1 MIPNT
6 EKTSLLVPYQ
16 LPAFV
21 RDNPEYSNFQVFLQ
35 AYYEWLELANSAN
48 SAVTQPVSTG
58 QGAGFGSS
66 NILQYTDIDT
76 TIDDFIDYF
85 INDFLPYFPKN
96 SLISQQKAV
105 KFAKELYK
113 SKGTPAS
120 YQFLFRVL
128 YNSDFEYYKTS
139 DTILRASAGTW
150 YVAKSLKLATSDL
163 RFLQTKNL
171 RIFGETS
178 KSIATIE
185 NAILV
190 GNKIEVFISNI
201 ERLFE
206 SGENIRIVDNDNQDV
221 LINGTNLTS
230 KIVGQVSQVNLKT
243 NDKGVPLN
251 RGTLYQVGDPV
262 IVYGGLNPDIQT
274 PIGATAEIG
283 SVTAGAITGIST
295 IKGGFGYSLYPNTKL
310 TITNAPGANAI
321 VYSVDPNPASQADVV
336 MFPTDSIYGKLAVRI
351 GANNYNFVN
360 SSWSNANT
368 SIGNTLN
375 FISFATYPISS
386 VTVINGGGGIS
397 TVPTVTAYNT
407 QKTDVNGEA
416 YLDKLGIL
424 APIQITNAGRGYR
437 ANDVIRITGGN
448 GYGAYA
454 NISSVN
460 SSGSITG
467 VRYVYKSNT
476 ARPQNYPLGGMGYTN
491 EFLPTVTVVSSNT
504 QAANASLFV
513 PGILGAGAAFSVA
526 TQKIGSVTTINL
538 TNNGEDYVSSPNVSL
553 AVQDI
558 LVSNA
563 DILLLPAAGDFI
575 YQGNS
580 PKTTSY
586 SALVDSVK
594 LLNGDVN
601 TYNSLYNIRV
611 FNYNSQPNPKLPLVI
626 ENKNINLRMAN
637 TAAEANKYYIGS
649 PEYNAFGIKNYGDG
663 AALAQASFLN
673 GLVFSQ
679 GQYLDTSGQPSS
691 FDVLESD
698 IYNDFTYQITV
709 EKEIEKYRNVVLNL
723 LHPSGTKLRGRYALR
738 SNKNIKVA
746 GLNAL
751 YKAIH
756 LQDYTGDSAS
766 QVKMVADFT
775 NHSNNKLLLSNT
787 AGANIATF
795 IFTNIP
801 GTPNSVVG
809 ITSTHGPNIR
819 SEVVGVD
826 YANNIVTLKDS
837 VFLTYPNVAY
847 VTANANTKI
856 INIKA
861 ITNSYN
867 VINNGHY
874 SNTAYPLKDIVFT
887 GDTIKISTN
896 TYTVSSVDY
905 EHGILYTSANV
916 TSNIANSFVSVNRTL
931 IASGKSVRII
941 GPIGL
946 EYVPELVT
954 EDGFSLTTEDGSILI
969 LE

>member
-1 MIPNT
+1 MILNPQ
-6 EKTSLLVPYQ
+6 KTSLLVPFQ
-16 LPAFV
+16 LPQFV
-21 RDNPEYSNFQVFLQ
+21 RENPEYSNFQVFLQ
-35 AYYEWLELANSAN
+35 AYYEWLELANTAN
-48 SAVTQPVSTG
+48 SAVTEAASTG

-66 NILQYTDIDT
+66 NLLQYTDIDT
-76 TIDDFIDYF
+76 TIDAFIDYYV
-85 INDFLPYFPKN
+85 NDFLPYFPKE
-96 SLISQQKAV
+96 SLVNQQKAV
-105 KFAKELYK
+105 KFAKQLYQ

-120 YQFLFRVL
+120 YQFLFRIL

-171 RIFGETS
+171 RVFGETS

-206 SGENIRIVDNDNQDV
+206 SGEIIRIVDNDNQDV
-221 LINGTNLTS
+221 LINGTILTS
-230 KIVGQVSQVNLKT
+230 KVVGQVSQINLKT
-243 NDKGVPLN
+243 NNKGVPLN

-283 SVTAGAITGIST
+283 TVTSGAITGINT
-295 IKGGFGYSLYPNTKL
+295 IKGGFGYSLYPNTKI

-321 VYSVDPNPASQADVV
+321 VYSVDPNANTQADVF
-336 MFPTDSIYGKLAVRI
+336 MFPTDSIYGKLSVVI
-351 GANNYNFVN
+351 NANNYNFVN
-360 SSWSNANT
+360 STWSNANT

-375 FISFATYPISS
+375 FISFSTYPISS
-386 VTVINGGGGIS
+386 VAVINGGGGIS
-397 TVPTVTAYNT
+397 TLPQVTAHNT
-407 QKTDVNGEA
+407 QKTDINGDA

-424 APIQITNAGRGYR
+424 APIQIANAGRGYR

-448 GYGAYA
+448 GYGARA
-454 NISSVN
+454 NITVN
-460 SSGSITG
+460 SAGSITG
-467 VRYVYKSNT
+467 VRYVYQSNT
-476 ARPQNYPLGGMGYTN
+476 ARPQNYPLGGMGYNN
-491 EFLPTVTVVSSNT
+491 EFLPTVTVISSNT

-513 PGILGAGAAFSVA
+513 PGILGAGASFSVT

-553 AVQDI
+553 SVQDI

-586 SALVDSVK
+586 SALVDSVR

-601 TYNSLYNIRV
+601 TFNSLYNIRV
-611 FNYNSQPNPKLPLVI
+611 FNYNSQPNSKLPLVI
-626 ENKNINLRMAN
+626 ANKNINLRMAN
-637 TAAEANKYYIGS
+637 TAADANRYYIGS
-649 PEYNAFGIKNYGDG
+649 PEYNGFGIKNYGDG
-663 AALAQASFLN
+663 AALAKASFLN

-709 EKEIEKYRNVVLNL
+709 EREIEKYRNVVLNL
-723 LHPSGTKLRGRYALR
+723 LHPAGTKLRGRYALR
-738 SNKNIKVA
+738 SNTNIGLVA
-746 GLNAL
+746 VNAL
-751 YKAIH
+751 YKSTN
-756 LQDYTGDSAS
+756 LRDYTGDTTSAARI
-766 QVKMVADFT
+766 VADFT
-775 NHSNNKLLLSNT
+775 NRTNNIVQLSNT

-795 IFTNIP
+795 IFTDVP
-801 GTPNSVVG
+801 GTPNSVFVMT
-809 ITSTHGPNIR
+809 TSKGPNVR

-826 YANNIVTLKDS
+826 YANNRITLKDS
-837 VFLTYPNVAY
+837 VILTYSNVAY
-847 VTANANTKI
+847 VTANANTNI
-856 INIKA
+856 INIRA

-867 VINNGHY
+867 VMNNGVY
-874 SNTAYPLKDIVFT
+874 SNTAYPLKDIVFA

-896 TYTVSSVDY
+896 TFTVSSVNY
-905 EHGILYTSANV
+905 QTGILYVSSNV
-916 TSNIANSFVSVNRTL
+916 TSNIANSFVSVNRT
-931 IASGKSVRII
+931 IQSSGKSVRII

-946 EYVPELVT
+946 EYVPELIT
-954 EDGFSLTTEDGSILI
+954 EDGLTIITENGSILI

>member
-1 MIPNT
+1 MIPNPQ
-6 EKTSLLVPYQ
+6 KTSLLVPFQ
-16 LPAFV
+16 LPQFV
-21 RDNPEYSNFQVFLQ
+21 RENPEYSNFQVFLQ
-35 AYYEWLELANSAN
+35 AYYEWLELANTAN
-48 SAVTQPVSTG
+48 SAVTEAASTG

-66 NILQYTDIDT
+66 NLLQYTDIDT
-76 TIDDFIDYF
+76 TIDAFIDYYV
-85 INDFLPYFPKN
+85 NDFLPYFPKE
-96 SLISQQKAV
+96 SLVNQQKAV
-105 KFAKELYK
+105 KFAKQLYQ

-120 YQFLFRVL
+120 YQFLFRIL

-171 RIFGETS
+171 RVFGETS

-206 SGENIRIVDNDNQDV
+206 SGEIIRIVDNDNQDV
-221 LINGTNLTS
+221 LINGTILTS
-230 KIVGQVSQVNLKT
+230 KVVGQVSQINLKT
-243 NDKGVPLN
+243 NNKGVPLN

-283 SVTAGAITGIST
+283 TVTSGAITGINT

-321 VYSVDPNPASQADVV
+321 VYSVDPNANTQADVF
-336 MFPTDSIYGKLAVRI
+336 MFPTDSIYGKLSVVI
-351 GANNYNFVN
+351 NANNYNFVN
-360 SSWSNANT
+360 STWSNANT

-375 FISFATYPISS
+375 FISFSTYPISS
-386 VTVINGGGGIS
+386 VAVINGGGGIS
-397 TVPTVTAYNT
+397 TLPQVTAHNT
-407 QKTDVNGEA
+407 QKTDINGDA

-424 APIQITNAGRGYR
+424 APIQIANAGRGYR

-448 GYGAYA
+448 GYGARA
-454 NISSVN
+454 NITVN
-460 SSGSITG
+460 SAGSITG
-467 VRYVYKSNT
+467 VRYVYQSNT
-476 ARPQNYPLGGMGYTN
+476 ARPQNYPLGGMGYNN
-491 EFLPTVTVVSSNT
+491 EFLPTVTVISSNT

-513 PGILGAGAAFSVA
+513 PGILGAGASFSVT

-553 AVQDI
+553 SVQDI

-586 SALVDSVK
+586 SALVDSVR

-601 TYNSLYNIRV
+601 TFNSLYNIRV
-611 FNYNSQPNPKLPLVI
+611 FNYNSQPNSKLPLVI
-626 ENKNINLRMAN
+626 ANKNINLRMAN
-637 TAAEANKYYIGS
+637 TAADANRYYIGS
-649 PEYNAFGIKNYGDG
+649 PEYNGFGIKNYGDG
-663 AALAQASFLN
+663 AALAKASFLN

-709 EKEIEKYRNVVLNL
+709 EREIEKYRNVVLNL
-723 LHPSGTKLRGRYALR
+723 LHPAGTKLRGRYALR
-738 SNKNIKVA
+738 SNTNIGLVA
-746 GLNAL
+746 VNAL
-751 YKAIH
+751 YKSTN
-756 LQDYTGDSAS
+756 LRDYTGDTTSAARI
-766 QVKMVADFT
+766 VADFT
-775 NHSNNKLLLSNT
+775 NRTNNIVQLSNT

-795 IFTNIP
+795 IFTDVP
-801 GTPNSVVG
+801 GTPNSVFVMT
-809 ITSTHGPNIR
+809 TSKGPNVR

-826 YANNIVTLKDS
+826 YANNRITLKDS
-837 VFLTYPNVAY
+837 VILTYSNVAY
-847 VTANANTKI
+847 VTANANTNI
-856 INIKA
+856 INIRA

-867 VINNGHY
+867 VMNNGVY
-874 SNTAYPLKDIVFT
+874 SNTAYPLKDIVFA

-896 TYTVSSVDY
+896 TFTVSSVNY
-905 EHGILYTSANV
+905 QTGILYVSSNV
-916 TSNIANSFVSVNRTL
+916 TSNIANSFVSVNRT
-931 IASGKSVRII
+931 IQSSGKSVRII

-946 EYVPELVT
+946 EYVPELIT
-954 EDGFSLTTEDGSILI
+954 EDGLTIITENGSILI

>member
-6 EKTSLLVPYQ
+6 QKTSLLVPYQ
-16 LPAFV
+16 LPQFV
-21 RDNPEYSNFQVFLQ
+21 RENPEYSNFQVFLQ
-35 AYYEWLELANSAN
+35 AYYEWLELANTAN
-48 SAVTQPVSTG
+48 SAVTEAVSTG
-58 QGAGFGSS
+58 QGANFGSS
-66 NILQYTDIDT
+66 NLLQYRDIDT
-76 TIDDFIDYF
+76 TIDAFIDYYV
-85 INDFLPYFPKN
+85 NDFLPYFPKE
-96 SLISQQKAV
+96 SLVNQQKAV
-105 KFAKELYK
+105 KFAKQLYQ

-171 RIFGETS
+171 RVFGETS

-206 SGENIRIVDNDNQDV
+206 SGETIRIVDNNNQNI
-221 LINGTNLTS
+221 LINGTILTS
-230 KIVGQVSQVNLKT
+230 KVVGQVSQINLKI

-283 SVTAGAITGIST
+283 TVTSGAITGINT

-321 VYSVDPNPASQADVV
+321 VYSVDPNVNTQANVF
-336 MFPTDSIYGKLAVRI
+336 MFPTDSIYGKLAVVLN
-351 GANNYNFVN
+351 ANNYNFVN
-360 SSWSNANT
+360 SAWSNANT

-375 FISFATYPISS
+375 FISFSTFPISS
-386 VTVINGGGGIS
+386 VAVINGGGGIS
-397 TVPTVTAYNT
+397 TLPQVTAYNT
-407 QKTDVNGEA
+407 QKTDINGDA

-424 APIQITNAGRGYR
+424 APIQIANAGRGYR

-448 GYGAYA
+448 GYGAQA
-454 NISSVN
+454 NITVN
-460 SSGSITG
+460 SAGSITG
-467 VRYVYKSNT
+467 VRYVYQSNT
-476 ARPQNYPLGGMGYTN
+476 ARPQNYPLGGMGYNN

-513 PGILGAGAAFSVA
+513 PGILGAGASFSVA

-553 AVQDI
+553 SVQDI

-563 DILLLPAAGDFI
+563 DILLLPSAGDFI

-586 SALVDSVK
+586 SGFVDSVR
-594 LLNGDVN
+594 LLNGDIN
-601 TYNSLYNIRV
+601 TFNSLYNIRV
-611 FNYNSQPNPKLPLVI
+611 FNYNSQPNSRLPLVI
-626 ENKNINLRMAN
+626 ANKNINLRMAN
-637 TAAEANKYYIGS
+637 TAADANRYYIGS
-649 PEYNAFGIKNYGDG
+649 PEYNGFGIKNYGDG

-709 EKEIEKYRNVVLNL
+709 EREIEKYRNVVLNL
-723 LHPSGTKLRGRYALR
+723 LHPAGTKLRGRYALR
-738 SNKNIKVA
+738 SNTNI
-746 GLNAL
+746 GLIAVNAL
-751 YKAIH
+751 YKSTN
-756 LQDYTGDSAS
+756 LRNYTGDITSSA
-766 QVKMVADFT
+766 KIVANFT
-775 NHSNNKLLLSNT
+775 NRSNNIVQLSNT

-795 IFTNIP
+795 IFTDVP
-801 GTPNSVVG
+801 GTPNSVFVM
-809 ITSTHGPNIR
+809 TTPNGPNVR

-826 YANNIVTLKDS
+826 YANNKITLKDS
-837 VFLTYPNVAY
+837 VILTYSNVAY
-847 VTANANTKI
+847 VTANANTNI
-856 INIKA
+856 INIRA

-867 VINNGHY
+867 VMNNGVY
-874 SNTAYPLKDIVFT
+874 SNTAYPLKDIVFA

-896 TYTVSSVDY
+896 TFTVSSVNY
-905 EHGILYTSANV
+905 QTGILYTTSNV
-916 TSNIANSFVSVNRTL
+916 TSNIANSFVSVNRT
-931 IASGKSVRII
+931 IQSSGKSVRII

-946 EYVPELVT
+946 EYVPELIT
-954 EDGFSLTTEDGSILI
+954 EDGLTIITENGSILI

>member
-6 EKTSLLVPYQ
+6 QKTSLLVPYQ
-16 LPAFV
+16 LPQFV
-21 RDNPEYSNFQVFLQ
+21 RENPEYSNFQVFLQ

-48 SAVTQPVSTG
+48 SAITEPTSTG
-58 QGAGFGSS
+58 QGTGFGSS
-66 NILQYTDIDT
+66 NLLQYTDIDT
-76 TIDDFIDYF
+76 TIDAFIDYYV
-85 INDFLPYFPKN
+85 NDFLPYFPKE
-96 SLISQQKAV
+96 SLVNQQRAV
-105 KFAKELYK
+105 KFAKQLYQA
-113 SKGTPAS
+113 KGTPAS

-171 RIFGETS
+171 RVFGETS

-206 SGENIRIVDNDNQDV
+206 SGEIIRIVDNDNQDV
-221 LINGTNLTS
+221 LINGTILTS
-230 KIVGQVSQVNLKT
+230 KVVGQVSQVNLKT

-274 PIGATAEIG
+274 PIGALAEIG
-283 SVTAGAITGIST
+283 TVTSGAITGINT

-321 VYSVDPNPASQADVV
+321 VYSVDPNANTQADVV
-336 MFPTDSIYGKLAVRI
+336 MFPTDSIYGKLAVVI
-351 GANNYNFVN
+351 NANNYNFVN

-375 FISFATYPISS
+375 FISFSTYPISS

-397 TVPTVTAYNT
+397 IVPEVSAYNT
-407 QKTDVNGEA
+407 QKTDINGEA

-424 APIQITNAGRGYR
+424 APIQIANAGRGYR
-437 ANDVIRITGGN
+437 ANDTIRITGGN

-454 NISSVN
+454 NLTVN
-460 SSGSITG
+460 SAGSITG
-467 VRYVYKSNT
+467 VRYVYRSNT
-476 ARPQNYPLGGMGYTN
+476 ARPQNYPLGGMGYN
-491 EFLPTVTVVSSNT
+491 NQFLPTVTVVSSNT
-504 QAANASLFV
+504 QASNASLFV
-513 PGILGAGAAFSVA
+513 PGILGAGASFSVA

-586 SALVDSVK
+586 SALVDSVR

-601 TYNSLYNIRV
+601 TFNSLYNIRV
-611 FNYNSQPNPKLPLVI
+611 FNYNSQPNPNVPLVI

-637 TAAEANKYYIGS
+637 TAADANRYYIGS
-649 PEYNAFGIKNYGDG
+649 PVYNAFGVKNYGDG

-738 SNKNIKVA
+738 SNTNIKVA

-751 YKAIH
+751 YKAVH

-766 QVKMVADFT
+766 AAKIVANFT
-775 NHSNNKLLLSNT
+775 NYSNNKVVLSNT

-795 IFTNIP
+795 IFTNQVSV
-801 GTPNSVVG
+801 PNSVFYMS
-809 ITSTHGPNIR
+809 TSHGPNVR

-826 YANNIVTLKDS
+826 YANNIITLKDS
-837 VFLTYPNVAY
+837 VFLTYSNVAY
-847 VTANANTKI
+847 VSANANTKI
-856 INIKA
+856 INIRA

-867 VINNGHY
+867 VMNNGVY
-874 SNTAYPLKDIVFT
+874 SNTAYPLKDIVFA
-887 GDTIKISTN
+887 GDLIKISTN

-916 TSNIANSFVSVNRTL
+916 TSNIANSFVSVNRT
-931 IASGKSVRII
+931 IQASGKSVRII

-946 EYVPELVT
+946 EYVPELTT
-954 EDGFSLTTEDGSILI
+954 ENGLSITTEDGSILI

>member
-6 EKTSLLVPYQ
+6 QKTSLLVPYQ
-16 LPAFV
+16 LPGFV

-35 AYYEWLELANSAN
+35 AYYEWLELANSSN
-48 SAVTQPVSTG
+48 SAIDTATSSM
-58 QGAGFGSS
+58 QGVGFASS

-76 TIDDFIDYF
+76 TIHDFIDYF
-85 INDFLPYFPKN
+85 INDFLPYFPKD
-96 SLISQQKAV
+96 SLVSQQKAI
-105 KFAKELYK
+105 KFARELYQA
-113 SKGTPAS
+113 KGTPAS

-128 YNSDFEYYKTS
+128 YNSDFQYYKTS

-171 RIFGETS
+171 RVFGETS

-206 SGENIRIVDNDNQDV
+206 SGETIRIVNNDNQDV
-221 LINGTNLTS
+221 LINGTPLTS
-230 KIVGQVSQVNLKT
+230 KVVGQVSQINLKT

-274 PIGATAEIG
+274 PVGATAEIG
-283 SVTAGAITGIST
+283 SVTSGAITGINT
-295 IKGGFGYSLYPNTKL
+295 IKGGFGYSLFPNTKL

-321 VYSVDPNPASQADVV
+321 VYSVDPNVNTQANVV

-351 GANNYNFVN
+351 NANNYNFIN

-386 VTVINGGGGIS
+386 VAVINGGGGIS
-397 TVPTVTAYNT
+397 TIPTVIAYNT
-407 QKTDVNGEA
+407 QKTDINGEA
-416 YLDKLGIL
+416 YLNKLGIL
-424 APIQITNAGRGYR
+424 APIQIANAGRGYR
-437 ANDVIRITGGN
+437 ANDIIRITGGN
-448 GYGAYA
+448 GYGARA
-454 NISSVN
+454 NITSVN
-460 SSGSITG
+460 SAGSITG
-467 VRYVYKSNT
+467 VRYVYQSNT

-491 EFLPTVTVVSSNT
+491 EFLPTVTVISSNT

-513 PGILGAGAAFSVA
+513 PGILGAGASFSVA

-553 AVQDI
+553 SVQDI

-586 SALVDSVK
+586 SALVDSVR
-594 LLNGDVN
+594 LLNGDIN
-601 TYNSLYNIRV
+601 TFNSLYNIRV
-611 FNYNSQPNPKLPLVI
+611 FNYNSQPNPRLPLVI

-649 PEYNAFGIKNYGDG
+649 PEYNGFGIKNYGDG
-663 AALAQASFLN
+663 QAVAQASFLN

-723 LHPSGTKLRGRYALR
+723 LHPAGTKLRGRYALR
-738 SNKNIKVA
+738 SNKNVKIA
-746 GLNAL
+746 SQNAL
-751 YKAIH
+751 YKATH

-766 QVKMVADFT
+766 EAKIVANFT
-775 NHSNNKLLLSNT
+775 NHSNNIVSFSNT

-795 IFTNIP
+795 IFTDVP
-801 GTPNSVVG
+801 GTPNSVFAM
-809 ITSTHGPNIR
+809 TTPHGPNVR

-826 YANNIVTLKDS
+826 YANNKITLKDS
-837 VFLTYPNVAY
+837 VFLTYSNVAY
-847 VTANANTKI
+847 VAANANTKI

-861 ITNSYN
+861 ITNAYN
-867 VINNGHY
+867 VMNNGVY
-874 SNTAYPLKDIVFT
+874 SNTAYPLKDIVFA

-896 TYTVSSVDY
+896 TFTVSSVNY
-905 EHGILYTSANV
+905 QTGILYVSANV
-916 TSNIANSFVSVNRTL
+916 TSNIANSFVSVSRT
-931 IASGKSVRII
+931 IQASGKSVRII

-946 EYVPELVT
+946 EYVPELIT
-954 EDGFSLTTEDGSILI
+954 EDGLTITTENGSIII

>member
-1 MIPNT
+1 MILNPQ
-6 EKTSLLVPYQ
+6 KTSLLVPFQ
-16 LPAFV
+16 LPQFV
-21 RDNPEYSNFQVFLQ
+21 RENPEYSNFQVFLQ
-35 AYYEWLELANSAN
+35 AYYEWLELANTAN
-48 SAVTQPVSTG
+48 SAVTEAASTG

-66 NILQYTDIDT
+66 NLLQYTDIDT
-76 TIDDFIDYF
+76 TIDAFIDYYV
-85 INDFLPYFPKN
+85 NDFLPYFPKE
-96 SLISQQKAV
+96 SLVNQQKAV
-105 KFAKELYK
+105 KFAKQLYQ

-120 YQFLFRVL
+120 YQFLFRIL

-171 RIFGETS
+171 RVFGETS

-206 SGENIRIVDNDNQDV
+206 SGEIIRIVDNDNQDV
-221 LINGTNLTS
+221 LINGTILTS
-230 KIVGQVSQVNLKT
+230 KVVGQVSQINLKT
-243 NDKGVPLN
+243 NNKGVPLN

-283 SVTAGAITGIST
+283 TVTSGAITGINT
-295 IKGGFGYSLYPNTKL
+295 IKGGFGYSLYPNTKI

-321 VYSVDPNPASQADVV
+321 VYSVDPNANTQADVF
-336 MFPTDSIYGKLAVRI
+336 MFPTDSIYGKLSVVI
-351 GANNYNFVN
+351 NANNYNFVN
-360 SSWSNANT
+360 STWSNANT

-375 FISFATYPISS
+375 FISFSTYPISS
-386 VTVINGGGGIS
+386 VAVINGGGGIS
-397 TVPTVTAYNT
+397 TLPQVTAHNT
-407 QKTDVNGEA
+407 QKTDINGDA

-424 APIQITNAGRGYR
+424 APIQIANAGRGYR

-448 GYGAYA
+448 GYGARA
-454 NISSVN
+454 NITVN
-460 SSGSITG
+460 SAGSITG
-467 VRYVYKSNT
+467 VRYVYQSNT
-476 ARPQNYPLGGMGYTN
+476 ARPQNYPLGGMGYNN
-491 EFLPTVTVVSSNT
+491 EFLPTVTVISSNT

-513 PGILGAGAAFSVA
+513 PGILGAGASFSVT

-553 AVQDI
+553 SVQDI

-594 LLNGDVN
+594 LLNGDVD

-637 TAAEANKYYIGS
+637 TAAEANRYYVGS

-738 SNKNIKVA
+738 SNTNIKVA

-751 YKAIH
+751 YKAVH

-766 QVKMVADFT
+766 AAKIVANFT
-775 NHSNNKLLLSNT
+775 NYSNNKVVLSNT

-795 IFTNIP
+795 IFTNQPAI
-801 GTPNSVVG
+801 PNSVFYMS
-809 ITSTHGPNIR
+809 TSHGPNVR

-826 YANNIVTLKDS
+826 YANNIITLKDS
-837 VFLTYPNVAY
+837 VFLTYSNVAY
-847 VTANANTKI
+847 VSANANTKI
-856 INIKA
+856 INIRA

-867 VINNGHY
+867 VMNNGVY
-874 SNTAYPLKDIVFT
+874 SNTAYPLKDIVFA
-887 GDTIKISTN
+887 GDLIKISTN

-916 TSNIANSFVSVNRTL
+916 TSNIANSFVSVNRT
-931 IASGKSVRII
+931 IQASGKSVRII

-946 EYVPELVT
+946 EYVPELTT
-954 EDGFSLTTEDGSILI
+954 EDGLSITTEDGSILI

>member
-1 MIPNT
+1 MILNPQ
-6 EKTSLLVPYQ
+6 KTSLLVPFQ
-16 LPAFV
+16 LPQFV
-21 RDNPEYSNFQVFLQ
+21 RENPEYSNFQVFLQ
-35 AYYEWLELANSAN
+35 AYYEWLELANTAN
-48 SAVTQPVSTG
+48 SAVTEAASTG

-66 NILQYTDIDT
+66 NLLQYTDIDT
-76 TIDDFIDYF
+76 TIDAFIDYYV
-85 INDFLPYFPKN
+85 NDFLPYFPKE
-96 SLISQQKAV
+96 SLVNQQKAV
-105 KFAKELYK
+105 KFAKQLYQ

-120 YQFLFRVL
+120 YQFLFRIL

-171 RIFGETS
+171 RVFGETS

-206 SGENIRIVDNDNQDV
+206 SGEIIRIVDNDNQDV
-221 LINGTNLTS
+221 LINGTILTS
-230 KIVGQVSQVNLKT
+230 KVVGQVSQINLKT
-243 NDKGVPLN
+243 NNKGVPLN

-283 SVTAGAITGIST
+283 TVTSGAITGINT

-321 VYSVDPNPASQADVV
+321 VYSVDPNANTQADVF
-336 MFPTDSIYGKLAVRI
+336 MFPTDSIYGKLSVVI
-351 GANNYNFVN
+351 NANNYNFVN
-360 SSWSNANT
+360 STWSNANT

-375 FISFATYPISS
+375 FISFSTYPISS
-386 VTVINGGGGIS
+386 VAVINGGGGIS
-397 TVPTVTAYNT
+397 TLPQVTAHNT
-407 QKTDVNGEA
+407 QKTDINGDA

-424 APIQITNAGRGYR
+424 APIQIANAGRGYR

-448 GYGAYA
+448 GYGARA
-454 NISSVN
+454 NITVN
-460 SSGSITG
+460 SAGSITG
-467 VRYVYKSNT
+467 VRYVYQSNT
-476 ARPQNYPLGGMGYTN
+476 ARPQNYPLGGMGYNN
-491 EFLPTVTVVSSNT
+491 EFLPTVTVISSNT

-513 PGILGAGAAFSVA
+513 PGILGAGASFSVT

-553 AVQDI
+553 SVQDI

-586 SALVDSVK
+586 SALVDSVR

-601 TYNSLYNIRV
+601 TFNSLYNIRV
-611 FNYNSQPNPKLPLVI
+611 FNYNSQPNSKLPLVI
-626 ENKNINLRMAN
+626 ANKNINLRMAN
-637 TAAEANKYYIGS
+637 TAADANRYYIGS
-649 PEYNAFGIKNYGDG
+649 PEYNGFGIKNYGDG
-663 AALAQASFLN
+663 AALAKASFLN

-709 EKEIEKYRNVVLNL
+709 EREIEKYRNVVLNL
-723 LHPSGTKLRGRYALR
+723 LHPAGTKLRGRYALR
-738 SNKNIKVA
+738 SNTNIGLVA
-746 GLNAL
+746 VNAL
-751 YKAIH
+751 YKSTN
-756 LQDYTGDSAS
+756 LRDYTGDTTSAARI
-766 QVKMVADFT
+766 VADFT
-775 NHSNNKLLLSNT
+775 NRTNNIVQLSNT

-795 IFTNIP
+795 IFTDVP
-801 GTPNSVVG
+801 GTPNSVFVMT
-809 ITSTHGPNIR
+809 TSKGPNVR

-826 YANNIVTLKDS
+826 YANNRITLKDS
-837 VFLTYPNVAY
+837 VILTYSNVAY
-847 VTANANTKI
+847 VTANANTNI
-856 INIKA
+856 INIRA

-867 VINNGHY
+867 VMNNGVY
-874 SNTAYPLKDIVFT
+874 SNTAYPLKDIVFA

-896 TYTVSSVDY
+896 TFTVSSVNY
-905 EHGILYTSANV
+905 QTGILYVSSNV
-916 TSNIANSFVSVNRTL
+916 TSNIANSFVSVNRT
-931 IASGKSVRII
+931 IQSSGKSVRII

-946 EYVPELVT
+946 EYVPELIT
-954 EDGFSLTTEDGSILI
+954 EDGLTIITENGSILI

>member
-6 EKTSLLVPYQ
+6 QKTSLLVPYQ
-16 LPAFV
+16 LPQFV
-21 RDNPEYSNFQVFLQ
+21 RENPEYSNFQVFLQ
-35 AYYEWLELANSAN
+35 AYYEWLELANTAN
-48 SAVTQPVSTG
+48 SAVTEAVSTG
-58 QGAGFGSS
+58 QGANFGSS
-66 NILQYTDIDT
+66 NLLQYKDIDT
-76 TIDDFIDYF
+76 TIDAFIDYYV
-85 INDFLPYFPKN
+85 NDFLPYFPKE
-96 SLISQQKAV
+96 SLVNQQKAV
-105 KFAKELYK
+105 KFAKQLYQ

-171 RIFGETS
+171 RVFGETS

-206 SGENIRIVDNDNQDV
+206 SGETIRIVDNNNQNI
-221 LINGTNLTS
+221 LINGTILTS
-230 KIVGQVSQVNLKT
+230 KVVGQVSQINLKN

-283 SVTAGAITGIST
+283 TVTSGAITGINT
-295 IKGGFGYSLYPNTKL
+295 IKGGFGYSLYPYTKL

-321 VYSVDPNPASQADVV
+321 VYSVDPNVNTQANVF
-336 MFPTDSIYGKLAVRI
+336 MFPTDSIYGKLAVVLN
-351 GANNYNFVN
+351 ANNYNFVN
-360 SSWSNANT
+360 SAWSNANT

-375 FISFATYPISS
+375 FISFSTFPISS
-386 VTVINGGGGIS
+386 VAVINGGGGIS
-397 TVPTVTAYNT
+397 KLPEVTAYST
-407 QKTDVNGEA
+407 QKTDINGDA
-416 YLDKLGIL
+416 FLDKLGIL
-424 APIQITNAGRGYR
+424 APIQIANAGRGYR

-448 GYGAYA
+448 GYGAQA
-454 NISSVN
+454 NITVN
-460 SSGSITG
+460 SAGSITG
-467 VRYVYKSNT
+467 VRYVYRSNT
-476 ARPQNYPLGGMGYTN
+476 ARPQNYPLGGMGYNN

-513 PGILGAGAAFSVA
+513 PGILGAGASFSVA

-553 AVQDI
+553 SVQDI

-563 DILLLPAAGDFI
+563 DILLLPSAGDFI

-586 SALVDSVK
+586 SGFVDSVR
-594 LLNGDVN
+594 LLNGDIN
-601 TYNSLYNIRV
+601 TFNSLYNIRV
-611 FNYNSQPNPKLPLVI
+611 FNYNSQPNPRLPLVI

-637 TAAEANKYYIGS
+637 TAAEANRYYIGS
-649 PEYNAFGIKNYGDG
+649 PDYNGFGIKNYGDG

-709 EKEIEKYRNVVLNL
+709 EREIEKYRNVVLNL
-723 LHPSGTKLRGRYALR
+723 LHPAGTKLRGRYALR
-738 SNKNIKVA
+738 SNTNIKVA

-751 YKAIH
+751 YKAVH

-766 QVKMVADFT
+766 AAKIVANFT
-775 NHSNNKLLLSNT
+775 NHSNNKVLLSNT

-795 IFTNIP
+795 IFTNQSGI
-801 GTPNSVVG
+801 PNSVFYMS
-809 ITSTHGPNIR
+809 TSHGPNVR
-819 SEVVGVD
+819 SEVIGVD
-826 YANNIVTLKDS
+826 YANNLITLKDS
-837 VFLTYPNVAY
+837 VFLTYSNVAY
-847 VTANANTKI
+847 VSANANTKI
-856 INIKA
+856 INIRA

-867 VINNGHY
+867 VMNNGVY
-874 SNTAYPLKDIVFT
+874 SNTAYPLKDIVFA
-887 GDTIKISTN
+887 GDLIKISTN

-916 TSNIANSFVSVNRTL
+916 TSNIANSFVSVNRT
-931 IASGKSVRII
+931 IQASGKSVRII

>member
-6 EKTSLLVPYQ
+6 QKTSLLVPYQ
-16 LPAFV
+16 LPQFV
-21 RDNPEYSNFQVFLQ
+21 RENPEYSNFQVFLQ
-35 AYYEWLELANSAN
+35 AYYEWLELANTAN
-48 SAVTQPVSTG
+48 SAVTEAVSTG
-58 QGAGFGSS
+58 QGANFGSS
-66 NILQYTDIDT
+66 NLLQYKDIDT
-76 TIDDFIDYF
+76 TIDAFIDYYV
-85 INDFLPYFPKN
+85 NDFLPYFPKE
-96 SLISQQKAV
+96 SLVNQQRAV
-105 KFAKELYK
+105 KFAKQLYQ

-120 YQFLFRVL
+120 YQFLFRIL

-163 RFLQTKNL
+163 RFLQIKNL
-171 RIFGETS
+171 RVFGETS

-206 SGENIRIVDNDNQDV
+206 SGETIRIVDNNNQNI
-221 LINGTNLTS
+221 LINGTILTS
-230 KIVGQVSQVNLKT
+230 KVVGQVSQINLKI

-283 SVTAGAITGIST
+283 TVTSGAITGINT
-295 IKGGFGYSLYPNTKL
+295 IKGGFGYSLFPNTKL

-321 VYSVDPNPASQADVV
+321 VYSVDPNANTQADVF
-336 MFPTDSIYGKLAVRI
+336 MFPTDSIFGKLTVRI
-351 GANNYNFVN
+351 NANNYNFIN

-386 VTVINGGGGIS
+386 VAVINGGGGIS
-397 TVPTVTAYNT
+397 TLPQVTAHST
-407 QKTDVNGEA
+407 QKTDINGDA

-424 APIQITNAGRGYR
+424 APIQIENAGRGYR
-437 ANDVIRITGGN
+437 ANDIIRITGGN
-448 GYGAYA
+448 GYGARA
-454 NISSVN
+454 NITVN
-460 SSGSITG
+460 SAGSITG
-467 VRYVYKSNT
+467 VRYVYQSNT

-491 EFLPTVTVVSSNT
+491 EYLPTITVVSSNT

-513 PGILGAGAAFSVA
+513 PGILGAGASFSVA

-553 AVQDI
+553 SVQDI

-586 SALVDSVK
+586 SALVDSVT
-594 LLNGDVN
+594 LLNGDIN
-601 TYNSLYNIRV
+601 TFNSLYNIRV
-611 FNYNSQPNPKLPLVI
+611 FNYNSQPNPRLPLVI
-626 ENKNINLRMAN
+626 ENKNINLIMAN
-637 TAAEANKYYIGS
+637 TAAEANRYYIGS
-649 PEYNAFGIKNYGDG
+649 PDYNGFGIKNYGDG

-709 EKEIEKYRNVVLNL
+709 EREIEKYRNVVLNL
-723 LHPSGTKLRGRYALR
+723 LHPAGTKLRGRYALR
-738 SNKNIKVA
+738 SNTNITINSR
-746 GLNAL
+746 NAL
-751 YKAIH
+751 YKAEH
-756 LQDYTGDSAS
+756 LRDYTGDNAS
-766 QVKMVADFT
+766 EAKIVANFT
-775 NHSNNKLLLSNT
+775 NRTNNIVQLSNT

-795 IFTNIP
+795 IFTDVP
-801 GTPNSVVG
+801 GTPNSVFAM
-809 ITSTHGPNIR
+809 TTPSGPNVR

-826 YANNIVTLKDS
+826 YANNTITLKDS
-837 VFLTYPNVAY
+837 VILTYSNVAY
-847 VTANANTKI
+847 VTANANTNI
-856 INIKA
+856 INIRA
-861 ITNSYN
+861 ITSSYN
-867 VINNGHY
+867 VINNGVY
-874 SNTAYPLKDIVFT
+874 SNTAYPLKDIVFA

-896 TYTVSSVDY
+896 TYTVSSVNY
-905 EHGILYTSANV
+905 QTGILYVSANV
-916 TSNIANSFVSVNRTL
+916 TSNIANSFVSVSRT
-931 IASGKSVRII
+931 IQASGKSVRII

-946 EYVPELVT
+946 EYVPELIT
-954 EDGFSLTTEDGSILI
+954 EDGLTITTENGSILI

>member
-6 EKTSLLVPYQ
+6 QKTSLLVPYQ
-16 LPAFV
+16 LPQFV

-48 SAVTQPVSTG
+48 SAVTEPVSTG
-58 QGAGFGSS
+58 QGVTFGSS
-66 NILQYTDIDT
+66 NLPQYKDIDT
-76 TIDDFIDYF
+76 TIDAFIDYY
-85 INDFLPYFPKN
+85 INVFLPYFPKE
-96 SLISQQKAV
+96 SLLSQQRAV
-105 KFAKELYK
+105 KFAKQLYQA
-113 SKGTPAS
+113 KGTPAS

-171 RIFGETS
+171 RIFGEKS

-206 SGENIRIVDNDNQDV
+206 SGEVVRIVDNDNQDV
-221 LINGTNLTS
+221 LINNAPLTS
-230 KIVGQVSQVNLKT
+230 KVVGQVSQINLKT
-243 NDKGVPLN
+243 NAGGVPIN

-274 PIGATAEIG
+274 PVGATAEIG
-283 SVTAGAITGIST
+283 SVTSGAITGVST
-295 IKGGFGYSLYPNTKL
+295 IKGGFGYSLFPNTRL
-310 TITNAPGANAI
+310 SITNAPGANVI
-321 VYSVDPNPASQADVV
+321 VYSVDPNANTQADVV
-336 MFPTDSIYGKLAVRI
+336 LFPTDSIYGKLAVRI
-351 GANNYNFVN
+351 NANNYNFVN
-360 SSWSNANT
+360 SAWSNANT

-375 FISFATYPISS
+375 FISFSTYPISS
-386 VTVINGGGGIS
+386 VSVINGGGGIS
-397 TVPTVTAYNT
+397 TLPQITAHNV
-407 QKTDVNGEA
+407 QKTDINGQA

-424 APIQITNAGRGYR
+424 APIQIANAGRGYR
-437 ANDVIRITGGN
+437 ANDIIRITGGN

-454 NISSVN
+454 NITSVN
-460 SSGSITG
+460 SAGSITG
-467 VRYVYKSNT
+467 VRYVYRSNT

-491 EFLPTVTVVSSNT
+491 EFLPTVTVVSSNV
-504 QAANASLFV
+504 QASNASLFV
-513 PGILGAGAAFSVA
+513 PGILGAGASFSVA
-526 TQKIGSVTTINL
+526 TQKIGSVTTIKL

-553 AVQDI
+553 SVQDI

-580 PKTTSY
+580 PNTTSY
-586 SALVDSVK
+586 SALVDSIK
-594 LLNGDVN
+594 LLSGDVN
-601 TYNSLYNIRV
+601 TFNSLYSIRV
-611 FNYNSQPNPKLPLVI
+611 FNYNSQPNPRFPLI
-626 ENKNINLRMAN
+626 IKDKNINLVMAN
-637 TAAEANKYYIGS
+637 TAAEANRYYVGS
-649 PEYNAFGIKNYGDG
+649 PEYNGFGIKNYGDG
-663 AALAQASFLN
+663 AAVAQASFLN

-709 EKEIEKYRNVVLNL
+709 EKEIQKYRNIVLNL
-723 LHPSGTKLRGRYALR
+723 LHPAGTKLRGRYALK
-738 SNKNIKVA
+738 SNTNVKIDSQ
-746 GLNAL
+746 NAL
-751 YKAIH
+751 YKGVH
-756 LQDYTGDSAS
+756 LRDYTGDSAS
-766 QVKMVADFT
+766 EAKIVANFT
-775 NHSNNKLLLSNT
+775 NPSNNKVLLSNT

-795 IFTNIP
+795 IFTNVP
-801 GTPNSVVG
+801 GTPNTVIG
-809 ITSTHGPNIR
+809 ITTPHGPNIR

-837 VFLTYPNVAY
+837 LFLTYSNVAY
-847 VTANANTKI
+847 VSANANSNR
-856 INIKA
+856 INIRA

-867 VINNGHY
+867 VINNGVY
-874 SNTAYPLKDIVFT
+874 SNTAYPLKDIVFA
-887 GDTIKISTN
+887 GDSIKISTN
-896 TYTVSSVDY
+896 TYTVSSVNY
-905 EHGILYTSANV
+905 EQGVLFTSSNV
-916 TSNIANSFVSVNRTL
+916 TSNIANAFVSVTRTVR
-931 IASGKSVRII
+931 ASGKGVRII

-954 EDGFSLTTEDGSILI
+954 ENGLTITTEDGRIII